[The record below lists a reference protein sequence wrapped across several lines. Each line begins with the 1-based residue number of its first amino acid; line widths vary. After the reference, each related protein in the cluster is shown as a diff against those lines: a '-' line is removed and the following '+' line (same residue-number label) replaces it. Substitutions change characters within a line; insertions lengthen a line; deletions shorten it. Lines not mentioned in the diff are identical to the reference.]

1 MERPVVS
8 RLLTSAPDH
17 DDPSLCH
24 LDRRGHGPAGPPK
37 VMKNGFCSATT
48 VPQSAALSFVISTE
62 AQRSGEICGSTVP
75 SWKCFST
82 HHHRNVCLL
91 ILLALLSASLSAQTQ
106 PAATI
111 PNGRQIT
118 PVGDWISVAPFPFAL
133 AMRPDGQQLIAPS
146 LGFPF
151 ALNVI
156 DRPANA
162 DREVMQIPRGFLS
175 VPGAEFYAGVAYSPS
190 GKMLYVAT
198 GDTGAV
204 DVISTGDWKKT
215 ARISLNGASQ
225 GHVYRESFA
234 AALALSRNGRSLY
247 VVDQANFRVVVINT
261 ATRTRTA
268 SLKTGVNPIALC
280 LSPDNRRLYV
290 ANSGLFEY
298 KTVPGADNSDRLHSG
313 LHFPPF
319 GYPSAAAQDGTSIE
333 GRQIAGLGDAN
344 SVMGSSLW
352 TYDLAGARARHVA
365 SLRLGTSI
373 APASHVVGGA
383 APSAVV
389 ANDGAVYVA
398 LAHEDTIA
406 VISNDGRV
414 LQTQIPLSP
423 FTGPQF
429 QDGEGIPLRGVMP
442 SGLALTAGRLYVTE
456 AGINALAVVDTT
468 RESVLGHLPVG
479 WSPSAVMV
487 SPDGGTIYVANSK
500 GKGSGPNAGSKFN
513 PALHG
518 AYIGELELGSI
529 SAIPTSEAEHAE
541 AQTATVIHDNTIARL
556 ESSSLPRLKH
566 VFLIIRENRTFDDV
580 FGDLEG
586 ADGDPAV
593 ARYGMH
599 GQVKGEAAMQ
609 DLHVTPNAHAMAARF
624 STSDHYYT
632 DSDVSVD
639 GHRWAI
645 GIAPTPWMAQAWPAT
660 YGGRRHGNPFSE
672 APGRR
677 ALGGATDGP
686 MPEDEPE
693 FGSLWEH
700 VSNAG
705 LRVLNYGESLEVEG
719 MDEMVGSEPEGQ
731 RLFLNAPVPQPVF
744 AATDRNFPTAN
755 MGIPDIVR
763 ASEFLKDFGARL
775 SAGDVPAMIV
785 MRLGNDHTA
794 GPRPGD
800 GYPLLESY
808 VADNDLALGQIVDAV
823 SHSGIWND
831 TAIFVTEDDPQS
843 GVDHVDA
850 HRSILLVISPYVGKG
865 FLSHRHSSMGSIQ
878 KTIYQLLGLG
888 PLNLEDALA
897 PDLSDMFATEPN
909 LEPYAALPAD
919 PRVFDPARARIA
931 RPKTAKEKA
940 DLADIDDS
948 QKIRK
953 SFSSK
958 QSSHPANGAAMPK
971 QQ

>member
-1 MERPVVS
+1 M
-8 RLLTSAPDH
+8 
-17 DDPSLCH
+17 
-24 LDRRGHGPAGPPK
+24 
-37 VMKNGFCSATT
+37 
-48 VPQSAALSFVISTE
+48 
-62 AQRSGEICGSTVP
+62 
-75 SWKCFST
+75 
-82 HHHRNVCLL
+82 
-91 ILLALLSASLSAQTQ
+91 
-106 PAATI
+106 
-111 PNGRQIT
+111 
-118 PVGDWISVAPFPFAL
+118 GDWITVAPFPFAL
-133 AMRPDGQQLIAPS
+133 AMRPDGRQLIAPS

-156 DRPANA
+156 DA
-162 DREVMQIPRGFLS
+162 DRKVMQIPRGFRS
-175 VPGAEFYAGVAYSPS
+175 VPGADFYAGVAYSPG
-190 GKMLYVAT
+190 GKLLYVAT

-204 DVISTGDWKKT
+204 DVMSTADWKKIS
-215 ARISLNGASQ
+215 RISLNGASQ
-225 GHVYRESFA
+225 GHIYKESFA
-234 AALALSRNGRSLY
+234 AALTVSRNGRSLY
-247 VVDQANFRVVVINT
+247 VLDQANFRVVVIDT
-261 ATRTRTA
+261 ATKTRTA

-280 LSPDNRRLYV
+280 LSPDNHRLYV

-298 KTVPGADNSDRLHSG
+298 QTIPGANNADRLHSG

-319 GYPSAAAQDGTSIE
+319 GYPSAAAQNGTSVE

-344 SVMGSSLW
+344 SVQGSSLW
-352 TYDLAGARARHVA
+352 TYDLGGARARQVA

-373 APASHVVGGA
+373 TPVRHVVGGA

-398 LAHEDTIA
+398 LAHEDAVA
-406 VISNDGRV
+406 VISADGHS
-414 LQTQIPLSP
+414 LQLQIPLSP
-423 FTGPQF
+423 FTGPAF
-429 QDGEGIPLRGVMP
+429 QDREGVPLRGVMP

-456 AGINALAVVDTT
+456 AGINALAVIDTT
-468 RESVLGHLPVG
+468 RNGVLGHLPVG
-479 WSPSAVMV
+479 WSPSAVMLA
-487 SPDGGTIYVANSK
+487 PDGSTIYVANSK
-500 GKGSGPNAGSKFN
+500 GKGSGPNAGSQFN

-529 SAIPTSEAEHAE
+529 SAIPTSDAEHAE
-541 AQTATVIHDNTIARL
+541 AQTANVIRDNTIGRL
-556 ESSSLPRLKH
+556 ESSPLPALKH

-599 GQVKGEAAMQ
+599 GQVKGDPAMQ
-609 DLHVTPNAHAMAARF
+609 NMHVTPNAHAMATRF
-624 STSDHYYT
+624 STSDRYFT

-639 GHRWAI
+639 GHRWAM

-763 ASEFLKDFGARL
+763 ASEFLKDFGTRL
-775 SAGDVPAMIV
+775 STDSVPAMIV

-823 SHSGIWND
+823 SHSAIWKD

-850 HRSILLVISPYVGKG
+850 HRSILLVMSPYVRKG

-897 PDLSDMFATEPN
+897 PDLSDMFSTEPN
-909 LEPYAALPAD
+909 LAPYTALATD
-919 PRVFDPARARIA
+919 PRVFAPARARIA

-953 SFSSK
+953 TFSHK
-958 QSSHPANGAAMPK
+958 QSSRSATGAAMPK

>member
-1 MERPVVS
+1 MMPTMKLARTNIEWVAQVSLLRPGF
-8 RLLTSAPDH
+8 LLA
-17 DDPSLCH
+17 
-24 LDRRGHGPAGPPK
+24 
-37 VMKNGFCSATT
+37 
-48 VPQSAALSFVISTE
+48 I
-62 AQRSGEICGSTVP
+62 
-75 SWKCFST
+75 
-82 HHHRNVCLL
+82 CLL
-91 ILLALLSASLSAQTQ
+91 ILLALLSASLPAQTQ

-133 AMRPDGQQLIAPS
+133 AVRPDGQQLIAPS

-156 DRPANA
+156 DRPATV
-162 DREVMQIPRGFLS
+162 DRKVTQIPRGFLS
-175 VPGAEFYAGVAYSPS
+175 VPGVEFYAGVAYSPS
-190 GKMLYVAT
+190 GKQMYVAT

-204 DVISTGDWKKT
+204 DLMSTGDWKKI

-225 GHVYRESFA
+225 SHVYKESFA
-234 AALALSRNGRSLY
+234 AALALSKNGRRLY
-247 VVDQANFRVVVINT
+247 VVDQANFRVVVIDT

-280 LSPDNRRLYV
+280 LSPDNKHLYV

-298 KTVPGADNSDRLHSG
+298 QTIPGADNADRLHSG

-344 SVMGSSLW
+344 SVRGSSLW
-352 TYDLAGARARHVA
+352 TYDLGGAGARHVA

-398 LAHEDTIA
+398 LAHEDA
-406 VISNDGRV
+406 VAQISADGRS
-414 LQTQIPLSP
+414 LQAQIPLSP
-423 FTGPQF
+423 FTGPAF

-442 SGLALTAGRLYVTE
+442 SGLALTATRLYVTE

-468 RESVLGHLPVG
+468 RKCVLGHLPMG

-487 SPDGGTIYVANSK
+487 SPDGSTIYVTNSK

-529 SAIPTSEAEHAE
+529 SAVPSSDAEHAE
-541 AQTATVIHDNTIARL
+541 LQTATVIRENTIARL
-556 ESSSLPRLKH
+556 ESSSLPGLKH

-599 GQVKGEAAMQ
+599 GQVKGNPAMQ
-609 DLHVTPNAHAMAARF
+609 DLHVTPNAHAIAARF

-639 GHRWAI
+639 GHRWAL

-660 YGGRRHGNPFSE
+660 YGGRRHGNPFSQ

-700 VSNAG
+700 VSNGG

-808 VADNDLALGQIVDAV
+808 VADNDLALGKIVDAV
-823 SHSGIWND
+823 SHSAIWKD

-850 HRSILLVISPYVGKG
+850 HRSILLVISPHVRKG

-897 PDLSDMFATEPN
+897 PDLSDMFATEPS
-909 LEPYAALPAD
+909 LEPYTALPTD

-953 SFSSK
+953 SFNSK
-958 QSSHPANGAAMPK
+958 QSAHPANGSTVPK
-971 QQ
+971 E

>member
-1 MERPVVS
+1 MMSAKKLGRLELAACFRRIEAQWRHLWVDPLSLKYFSTLLV
-8 RLLTSAPDH
+8 LLT
-17 DDPSLCH
+17 
-24 LDRRGHGPAGPPK
+24 
-37 VMKNGFCSATT
+37 
-48 VPQSAALSFVISTE
+48 
-62 AQRSGEICGSTVP
+62 
-75 SWKCFST
+75 
-82 HHHRNVCLL
+82 
-91 ILLALLSASLSAQTQ
+91 LLSSSSSAQTQ
-106 PAATI
+106 PATTI

-118 PVGDWISVAPFPFAL
+118 PIGDWITVAPFPFAL
-133 AMRPDGQQLIAPS
+133 AMRPDGRQLIAPS

-151 ALNVI
+151 ALNVV
-156 DRPANA
+156 DA
-162 DREVMQIPRGFLS
+162 DRKVMQIPRGFRS
-175 VPGAEFYAGVAYSPS
+175 VPGVEFYAGASYSPS
-190 GKMLYVAT
+190 GKLLYVAT

-204 DVISTGDWKKT
+204 DVMSTADWKKI

-225 GHVYRESFA
+225 GHIYKESFA
-234 AALALSRNGRSLY
+234 AALTLSRNGRSLY
-247 VVDQANFRVVVINT
+247 VVDQANFRVVVIDT
-261 ATRTRTA
+261 ATRTRRA

-280 LSPDNRRLYV
+280 LSPDNNRLYV

-298 KTVPGADNSDRLHSG
+298 QTIPGADNADRVHSG

-319 GYPSAAAQDGTSIE
+319 GYPSAAGQNGTSVE

-344 SVMGSSLW
+344 SVQGSSLW
-352 TYDLAGARARHVA
+352 TYDLGAARARHVA
-365 SLRLGTSI
+365 SLRLGTPI
-373 APASHVVGGA
+373 TGASHVVGGA

-389 ANDGAVYVA
+389 ANDGSIYVA
-398 LAHEDTIA
+398 LAHEDAIA
-406 VISNDGRV
+406 VISADGHSLRA
-414 LQTQIPLSP
+414 QIPLSP
-423 FTGPQF
+423 FTGPAF
-429 QDGEGIPLRGVMP
+429 QDREGVPLRGVMP

-456 AGINALAVVDTT
+456 TGINALAVIDTT
-468 RESVLGHLPVG
+468 RNSVLGHLPVG
-479 WSPSAVMV
+479 WSPSAVMLA
-487 SPDGGTIYVANSK
+487 PDGSTIYVANSK
-500 GKGSGPNAGSKFN
+500 GKGSGPNAGSQFN

-529 SAIPTSEAEHAE
+529 SAVPTSDAEHAE
-541 AQTATVIHDNTIARL
+541 AQTANVIRDNTIGRL
-556 ESSSLPRLKH
+556 ESSPLPALRH

-580 FGDLEG
+580 FGDLDG
-586 ADGDPAV
+586 ADGDPTI

-599 GQVKGEAAMQ
+599 GKVKGDPAMQ
-609 DLHVTPNAHAMAARF
+609 DLHVTPNAHAMATRF
-624 STSDHYYT
+624 STSDRYFT

-700 VSNAG
+700 ASNAG

-731 RLFLNAPVPQPVF
+731 RLFLNSPVPQPVF

-775 SAGDVPAMIV
+775 STDSVPAMIV

-823 SHSGIWND
+823 SHSAIWKD

-850 HRSILLVISPYVGKG
+850 HRSILLVMSPYVRKG

-897 PDLSDMFATEPN
+897 PDLSDMFSTEPN
-909 LEPYAALPAD
+909 LDPYTALATD

-953 SFSSK
+953 TFSRK
-958 QSSHPANGAAMPK
+958 QSSRSATGATMPK

>member
-1 MERPVVS
+1 MMPATKLARTKIEWVAEVSLLRPGFLSQMSLSQNTITLPLVIP
-8 RLLTSAPDH
+8 TG
-17 DDPSLCH
+17 DP
-24 LDRRGHGPAGPPK
+24 
-37 VMKNGFCSATT
+37 
-48 VPQSAALSFVISTE
+48 QE
-62 AQRSGEICGSTVP
+62 RSGGTCGSGAL
-75 SWKCFST
+75 SWKCFSPASAG
-82 HHHRNVCLL
+82 NICLL
-91 ILLALLSASLSAQTQ
+91 ILFAFLSASVVAQTQ
-106 PAATI
+106 PPVTI

-118 PVGDWISVAPFPFAL
+118 PIGDWISVAPFPFAL
-133 AMRPDGQQLIAPS
+133 AISPDGQQLIAPS

-156 DRPANA
+156 DGPASTE
-162 DREVMQIPRGFLS
+162 RKVMQIPRGFLS
-175 VPGAEFYAGVAYSPS
+175 VPGVEFYAGVAYSPS
-190 GKMLYVAT
+190 GKLLYVAT

-204 DVISTGDWKKT
+204 DVMSTADWKKI
-215 ARISLNGASQ
+215 ARISLNGAS
-225 GHVYRESFA
+225 HAHIYKESFA
-234 AALALSRNGRSLY
+234 AALTVSRNGRSLY
-247 VVDQANFRVVVINT
+247 VLDQANFRVVVIDT

-280 LSPDNRRLYV
+280 LSPDNHRLYV

-298 KTVPGADNSDRLHSG
+298 QTIPGADNADRLHSG

-319 GYPSAAAQDGTSIE
+319 GYPSPAAQNGSSVE

-344 SVMGSSLW
+344 SVRGSSLW
-352 TYDLAGARARHVA
+352 TYDLGGARARQIA

-373 APASHVVGGA
+373 TPASHVVGGA
-383 APSAVV
+383 SPSAVV
-389 ANDGAVYVA
+389 ANDGAVFVA
-398 LAHEDTIA
+398 LAHEDAIA
-406 VISNDGRV
+406 VISADGQS
-414 LQTQIPLSP
+414 LQAQIPLSP
-423 FTGPQF
+423 FTGPAF
-429 QDGEGIPLRGVMP
+429 QDRDGVPLRGVMP
-442 SGLALTAGRLYVTE
+442 SGLAVTSGRLYVTE
-456 AGINALAVVDTT
+456 AGINALGVIDTT
-468 RESVLGHLPVG
+468 RNGVIGHLPVG

-487 SPDGGTIYVANSK
+487 SPDGSAIYVANSK
-500 GKGSGPNAGSKFN
+500 GKGSGPNAGSQFN

-541 AQTATVIHDNTIARL
+541 AQTATVIRDNTVARL
-556 ESSSLPRLKH
+556 ESSPLPALKH

-580 FGDLEG
+580 FGDLDG

-599 GQVKGEAAMQ
+599 GQVKGNPGMQ
-609 DLHVTPNAHAMAARF
+609 DLHVTPNAHAMATRF
-624 STSDHYYT
+624 STSDHYFT

-660 YGGRRHGNPFSE
+660 YGGRRHGNPFSD

-705 LRVLNYGESLEVEG
+705 LRVLDYGESLEVEG

-763 ASEFLKDFGARL
+763 ASEFLTDFGARL
-775 SAGDVPAMIV
+775 STDSIPAMIV

-808 VADNDLALGQIVDAV
+808 VADNDLALGQIVDVV
-823 SHSGIWND
+823 SHSAIWKD

-850 HRSILLVISPYVGKG
+850 HRSILLVMSPSVRKG

-909 LEPYAALPAD
+909 LDPFTALPTD
-919 PRVFDPARARIA
+919 PRVFDPRRARVA

-953 SFSSK
+953 TFSRK
-958 QSSHPANGAAMPK
+958 QSSHSATGATTPK